1 MRYKIKTPNEQTYR
15 DIQETL
21 RAKTFRYML
30 SLIDAGQYLQGTF
43 PQNCARIYK
52 TAVLK

>member
-21 RAKTFRYML
+21 RAGNIPIYVACDGGEPYL
-30 SLIDAGQYLQGTF
+30 SVTLRRNSSIDL
-43 PQNCARIYK
+43 
-52 TAVLK
+52 